1 MIRSTKTIDQ
11 RSLER
16 IEDQKVVLEVQV
28 VQVVKVVIHV
38 NSNSNWEIHHHVNKK
53 MMEALWM
60 N

>member
-28 VQVVKVVIHV
+28 VQEVKVVIHV
-38 NSNSNWEIHHHVNKK
+38 NSNSN
-53 MMEALWM
+53 
-60 N
+60 